1 MLLRN
6 FENNNAVFQNK
17 LVMSC
22 ARYFI
27 SAGGRVDGSDHLG
40 FVGWMPG
47 GY

>member
-1 MLLRN
+1 MPLRN
-6 FENNNAVFQNK
+6 FENNNAVVQNK

-27 SAGGRVDGSDHLG
+27 SAGGRVEGGDHLAS
-40 FVGWMPG
+40 VGSMPG